1 MPKPDPTLSQII
13 RSFADRSLLVLG
25 DLMLD
30 RYLWGEVSRISPE
43 APVPVVAVTKET
55 SCLGGAGNVS
65 RNLQSLGASVL
76 LVGIVG
82 DDPAG
87 LWIKQNAPTDRGI
100 LTHPKRPTTIKTR
113 VIAHH
118 QQVVRVDQEEE
129 APLTRTLRQ
138 KILELIRSEAY
149 EGILVSDYNK
159 GVVSRSLMPKV
170 LETAKQRKIPVY
182 VDPKVANFGTYSP
195 VTLITP
201 NHLEAARIVHHPCE
215 TDGEVERAG
224 AAILNKIQAR
234 YLILKRGEQGM
245 TVFAR
250 RRAPVHIPT
259 LAQEVY
265 DVTGA
270 GDTVIATAAL
280 ALSSGAS
287 IQQAALLANT
297 AAGIVV
303 GKLGTATLTSRELQA
318 SVTALT

>member
-1 MPKPDPTLSQII
+1 MPKANPNLSQII
-13 RSFADRSLLVLG
+13 RSFADRSLMVLG

-30 RYLWGEVSRISPE
+30 RYLWGQVNRISPE

-76 LVGIVG
+76 LVGVVG

-113 VIAHH
+113 IVAHH
-118 QQVVRVDQEEE
+118 QQVVRVDQEEA
-129 APLTRTLRQ
+129 APLTKALRQ
-138 KILELIRSEAY
+138 DILELIRNEAY

-159 GVVSRSLMPKV
+159 GIISRSLMQQV
-170 LETAKQRKIPVY
+170 LETAKKRKIPVY
-182 VDPKVANFGTYSP
+182 VDPKVENFALYSP

-201 NHLEAARIVHHPCE
+201 NHLEAARIVNHPCE

-224 AAILNKIQAR
+224 ASILKRIQAR
-234 YLILKRGEQGM
+234 FLILKRGEQGM

-250 RRAPVHIPT
+250 GRSPIHIPT

-270 GDTVIATAAL
+270 GDTVIATAGL
-280 ALSSGAS
+280 ALRSGAS

-303 GKLGTATLTSRELQA
+303 GKLGTATLTSRELQTTV
-318 SVTALT
+318 SSLR